1 MDGWSE
7 EINPQRNPLLGPI
20 DVFSLS
26 RFTKKAHK
34 SSPVAV
40 TSIASQKLIELL
52 ESRQFV
58 ESNDASSRVA
68 RCLGFV
74 QYSSKV
80 TSQGIASIKIF
91 YFFVNIESTQEDT
104 RSIVKWRVSEDVNDM
119 KKIVSLIF
127 TL

>member
-7 EINPQRNPLLGPI
+7 EINPPRNPLLGPT

-34 SSPVAV
+34 ISPVAF
-40 TSIASQKLIELL
+40 TSIPSQKQIEPM

-68 RCLGFV
+68 RTLGFV

-80 TSQGIASIKIF
+80 TSLEIASIKIF
-91 YFFVNIESTQEDT
+91 FIFVNIESTQEVT
-104 RSIVKWRVSEDVNDM
+104 RRIIK
-119 KKIVSLIF
+119 
-127 TL
+127 